1 MDDLRERDL
10 TDIPDE
16 ELTAEERQEIRRRLD
31 TFVGRMQMQ
40 RTGKPKGETP
50 KPKAKRLAAWKPK
63 VVARRAKRP

>member
-40 RTGKPKGETP
+40 RTGKPKAAP

-63 VVARRAKRP
+63 IVSRRSKRA